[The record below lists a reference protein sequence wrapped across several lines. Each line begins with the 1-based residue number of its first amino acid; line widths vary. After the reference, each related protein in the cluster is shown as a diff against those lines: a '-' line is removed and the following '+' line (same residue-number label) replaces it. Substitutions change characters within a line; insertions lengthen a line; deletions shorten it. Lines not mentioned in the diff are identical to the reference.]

1 MDIVLLDCGTALI
14 IISGNWPKWV
24 AGNSNEAV
32 ETYSGEIG
40 AKDYK
45 QRPRMLQGAKI
56 LHDKIQGKAGKMI
69 LWAPHAYQYG
79 YLQSRAPKP
88 WMPGMPGGKVTQ
100 EQAEIIQQV
109 SWNVYNNWKKTE

>member
-56 LHDKIQGKAGKMI
+56 VHDKIHGKAGKMI

-79 YLQSRAPKP
+79 YLQSH
-88 WMPGMPGGKVTQ
+88 GGRVCLEMYMIKM
-100 EQAEIIQQV
+100 EMIIY
-109 SWNVYNNWKKTE
+109 SP